1 MSDKKTLL
9 KENTIR
15 RFMKLAS
22 ISPLAENFI
31 DNKYETP
38 IEEKEEA
45 EVEEGMYGAALREPG
60 EDEDLSEPPV
70 GEPEGL
76 EPGMEEPGLEEPGL
90 EEPGEA
96 VEATVTVPETDVE
109 ALRTAKD
116 VIDQILSASEGGE
129 EPGLEEP
136 EMGEEPPPGPPTDD
150 EDPMMEDAEASPED
164 EEGLYEYK
172 EEDLVKEVSR
182 RVAKRLKQR
191 SHKEKIAEELAERI
205 FRRLK
210 KKN

>member
-22 ISPLAENFI
+22 IGPLAENFI
-31 DNKYETP
+31 DNKYEDP
-38 IEEKEEA
+38 IEEKEE
-45 EVEEGMYGAALREPG
+45 EVVEGSYGAALRDPVEEELPGPPMEEPG
-60 EDEDLSEPPV
+60 E
-70 GEPEGL
+70 EPEGL
-76 EPGMEEPGLEEPGL
+76 EPGMEEPGMEGGEED
-90 EEPGEA
+90 

-109 ALRTAKD
+109 ALRTARD
-116 VIDQILSASEGGE
+116 VLDQVLSAAEGEEGME
-129 EPGLEEP
+129 EPGMEEP
-136 EMGEEPPPGPPTDD
+136 GMEEPGMEGPPPGEEETEMVQED
-150 EDPMMEDAEASPED
+150 EAD
-164 EEGLYEYK
+164 EEGIYEYK

-205 FRRLK
+205 FHRLK
-210 KKN
+210 KKG